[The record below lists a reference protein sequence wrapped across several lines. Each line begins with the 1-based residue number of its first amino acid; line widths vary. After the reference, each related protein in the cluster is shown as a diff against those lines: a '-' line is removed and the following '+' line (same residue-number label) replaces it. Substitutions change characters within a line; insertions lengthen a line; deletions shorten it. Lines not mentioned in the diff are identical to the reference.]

1 MKLYEVVNAGGS
13 LRRLLG
19 QELSLRT
26 AYRLN
31 LLVDKLN
38 PHLSYFDSNRER
50 ISKLA
55 GAGDQELDALLEE
68 DVDII
73 VDKVPVRL
81 DEDVKLSALDVM
93 RLKKF
98 VEFVEPEAAGNGG

>member
-19 QELSLRT
+19 QELSLQT
-26 AYRLN
+26 AYRLS
-31 LLVDKLN
+31 LLAYKID
-38 PHLSYFDSNRER
+38 PHLGYFNNNQER

-55 GAGDQELDALLEE
+55 DAGDKELNALLEE
-68 DVDII
+68 EVDIT

-93 RLKKF
+93 RLKEF
-98 VEFVEPEAAGNGG
+98 VEFVESGGR